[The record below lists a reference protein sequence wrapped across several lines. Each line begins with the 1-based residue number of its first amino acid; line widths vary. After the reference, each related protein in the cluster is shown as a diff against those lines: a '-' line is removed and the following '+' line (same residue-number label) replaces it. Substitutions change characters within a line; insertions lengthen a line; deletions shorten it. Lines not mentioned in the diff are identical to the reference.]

1 MPQSLSKVYVHIIF
15 STKNRRNLID
25 DNIDLVIDYIEKQHD
40 HHEHN
45 GFQEEFLNF
54 LNKYN
59 IGYDE
64 RYVWD

>member
-1 MPQSLSKVYVHIIF
+1 MPQDNVYSNFYWQDGYGIF
-15 STKNRRNLID
+15 SINLIET
-25 DNIDLVIDYIEKQHD
+25 DLVIDYIEKQHD

-45 GFQEEFLNF
+45 SSQEEFRDF

-59 IGYDE
+59 IGFDE

>member
-1 MPQSLSKVYVHIIF
+1 ME
-15 STKNRRNLID
+15 T
-25 DNIDLVIDYIEKQHD
+25 DLVIDYIEKQHD

-54 LNKYN
+54 PNKYN

-64 RYVWD
+64 LYVWD